1 MFSYAKYRE
10 ICAAIKRYKKKNNNF
25 FCKKGKQPADVSTKE
40 DVTNK
45 VLRYGL
51 GT

>member
-10 ICAAIKRYKKKNNNF
+10 ICAAIKRYKKKKKN
-25 FCKKGKQPADVSTKE
+25 FCKKVKQPADVSTNE

-45 VLRYGL
+45 VLWYGL

>member
-10 ICAAIKRYKKKNNNF
+10 ICAAIKRYKKNNF
-25 FCKKGKQPADVSTKE
+25 FCKKFKQPADVSTNE

-45 VLRYGL
+45 VLWYGL

>member
-1 MFSYAKYRE
+1 MCSYKE
-10 ICAAIKRYKKKNNNF
+10 IQKKKKKTF

>member
-1 MFSYAKYRE
+1 MCSYKE
-10 ICAAIKRYKKKNNNF
+10 IQKKKKI
-25 FCKKGKQPADVSTKE
+25 FCKKVKQPADVSTNE

-45 VLRYGL
+45 VLWYGL